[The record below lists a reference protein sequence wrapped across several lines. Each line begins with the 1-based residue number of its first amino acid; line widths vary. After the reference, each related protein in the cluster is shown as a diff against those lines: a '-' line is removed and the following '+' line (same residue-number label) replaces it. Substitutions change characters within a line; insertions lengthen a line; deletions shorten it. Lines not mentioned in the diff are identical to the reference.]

1 MPLHRTDAFVLRTY
15 TLKEADKICVLFTRD
30 SGKVR
35 AVAKGA
41 RKLRSR
47 FGSSL
52 EPLTEVA
59 LSYYQKENQELASI
73 STCDILRTQFSDEI
87 TSERLGALH
96 YIAELVIEFV
106 PDHEPNERIYR
117 LVGAIVEAMRSSG
130 SPELPAISRYFE
142 IWMLRLS
149 GFLADLSSCHVCGRA
164 LANEQSVW
172 LTSEGAPVC
181 PSCSR
186 QRGDELRR
194 EVLAGLKDILAR
206 KPIDFFSVRRDSRVL
221 QQIGTLA
228 SKLIRRT
235 IERDLKSVAFVD
247 RLRVTNNN
255 H

>member
-52 EPLTEVA
+52 EPLTEIAV
-59 LSYYQKENQELASI
+59 SYYQKENQELVSI
-73 STCDILRTQFSDEI
+73 STCDIIRSQFSGEI

-96 YIAELVIEFV
+96 YIAELVIEFL
-106 PDHEPNERIYR
+106 PDHEQNERVYR
-117 LVGAIVEAMRSSG
+117 LVKATVEAMGLTGAR
-130 SPELPAISRYFE
+130 ELSALSRYFE
-142 IWMLRLS
+142 VWMLRLS
-149 GFLADLSSCHVCGRA
+149 GFLPDLSSCHICGRG

-172 LTSEGAPVC
+172 LTHEGAPVC
-181 PSCSR
+181 LSCSS

-194 EVLAGLKDILAR
+194 EVLAGLKDILAK
-206 KPIDFFSVRRDSRVL
+206 KPVDFFSVRRDGRVL

>member
-142 IWMLRLS
+142 VLDAQAFRFFGRSELLSRLWPRPRKRAIS
-149 GFLADLSSCHVCGRA
+149 LAD
-164 LANEQSVW
+164 
-172 LTSEGAPVC
+172 
-181 PSCSR
+181 
-186 QRGDELRR
+186 QRRG
-194 EVLAGLKDILAR
+194 AGLPLVQQAAR
-206 KPIDFFSVRRDSRVL
+206 
-221 QQIGTLA
+221 G
-228 SKLIRRT
+228 RT
-235 IERDLKSVAFVD
+235 TARSTCGPQ
-247 RLRVTNNN
+247 RYPG
-255 H
+255 